1 MTAQLLTIDPVLH
14 ILALVAY
21 GAAVTFIVLDTLYAR
36 PAWGRRAGDI
46 ALLGGLALHT
56 AGLAARW
63 VATGH
68 GPYITRYEVLS
79 ANAWVALVLWLLAV
93 RFYPKARGLGIVL
106 VPTCLLITALG
117 VYTGPEVSLLPPTFS
132 GIWLVMHVYF
142 YFIAFAAA
150 LAAVSTSVLYILGR
164 HSSAAWLSRLPD
176 SATLDLMAYRVG
188 GLAFVFWGIGML
200 TGSIWAYYAWG
211 RFWGWDPVE
220 TWSLVTWFAFGL
232 YLHLRRFFG
241 WRGERAAWLLAGC
254 FFLAAGTL
262 FFTSLIDGSLHAVYF
277 R

>member
-1 MTAQLLTIDPVLH
+1 MTETLLMVDPVLH

-21 GAAVTFIVLDTLYAR
+21 SVASTFIVLDTVYAR
-36 PAWGRRAGDI
+36 PAWGARAASV
-46 ALLGGLALHT
+46 ALM
-56 AGLAARW
+56 AGLLMQGAGLGARW
-63 VATGH
+63 IAVGH
-68 GPYITRYEVLS
+68 GPYISRYEVLS
-79 ANAWVALVLWLLAV
+79 ANAWVALALWLVAS
-93 RFYPKARGLGIVL
+93 RSYEKARALGIVL
-106 VPTCLLITALG
+106 VPSALLITALG
-117 VYTGPEVSLLPPTFS
+117 VYTGPEVSQLPPTFS

-150 LAAVSTSVLYILGR
+150 LAAVSTSVLFIAQRRL
-164 HSSAAWLSRLPD
+164 SSEWLERLPD
-176 SATLDLMAYRVG
+176 SAALDAMAYRVG

-220 TWSLVTWFAFGL
+220 TWSLVTWVAFGL

-241 WRGERAAWLLAGC
+241 WRGERAAWMLAGC